1 MPRFIGAVKAFHL
14 NSRDLLADLRRL
26 SVTAI
31 FSVTAKLL
39 EDRGC
44 NRDNDGDRDRN
55 SNRDRLKVFHTK
67 VVARAIRSKSSATAA
82 VIAQMVKYSLQKLA
96 RFARKYDTHTP
107 LKRHLCRSDVFRD
120 SETLRG

>member
-26 SVTAI
+26 SVAAI

-55 SNRDRLKVFHTK
+55 SNCDCLKVFHPK
-67 VVARAIRSKSSATAA
+67 VVARAKSSVTETAA
-82 VIAQMVKYSLQKLA
+82 VIAQVFPPETRAIRSQI
-96 RFARKYDTHTP
+96 FA
-107 LKRHLCRSDVFRD
+107 V
-120 SETLRG
+120 